1 MVAPGLCGWC
11 FHWHRAL
18 RRRAPGVAWFLS
30 SPGVLCLGFPCGSWL
45 LRLLVAPPTVEQ
57 YCLGLVSSAF
67 ACAFPGVGHAPGT
80 SRWSWFRRVGG
91 VLPGTV
97 AASYASAGSLMRRCC
112 IVWSATRP
120 HDAWC
125 CTNGAPTVLRCGDV
139 FPPSLRSSVLARW
152 LRVSWGVKGNNVYIC
167 MVSCI

>member
-1 MVAPGLCGWC
+1 MMNSMHGHAIVLSMPFAAQAFGTW
-11 FHWHRAL
+11 AL
-18 RRRAPGVAWFLS
+18 LGPAGAKDVVPFLA
-30 SPGVLCLGFPCGSWL
+30 
-45 LRLLVAPPTVEQ
+45 LRLLDWHWWWYTFSLRHWQ
-57 YCLGLVSSAF
+57 
-67 ACAFPGVGHAPGT
+67 
-80 SRWSWFRRVGG
+80 RWELRRWG

-152 LRVSWGVKGNNVYIC
+152 LCVSWGVKGNNVYIC